1 MVIINVHL
9 QTPGFFLLLKAFLR
23 KAWRKTSFYGLFYPV
38 ACSIRRAAPLGELFH
53 LMGGLHSIGGPHLV
67 VYFILRSSLYVLRI
81 VQSL

>member
-38 ACSIRRAAPLGELFH
+38 ACSIRWAAPLGELFH
-53 LMGGLHSIGGPHLV
+53 LMGGLRSMGGPT
-67 VYFILRSSLYVLRI
+67 R
-81 VQSL
+81 